1 MMASSSSTP
10 SESSSESRT
19 TSTSP
24 CTSSSC
30 LPSSSSSS
38 SIVAATSFFSSFSSS
53 SLYLPGPFTR
63 GERTR
68 ATVAKC
74 SSLEMELRRK
84 RIRESALFPPPV
96 DAGLQ
101 ARIEREM
108 RVREGACR
116 LLAACSRAE
125 QALDA
130 ARSLLVCD
138 ARVLACMAE
147 LQRRQEAQVLR
158 RAQRRSSDGGPQER
172 VSCTG
177 TVAITDI
184 RIPLMWKDT
193 QHFKNKGE
201 SPRHAVFCLL
211 RLGSEIV
218 DTEMVLVDRSV
229 TDVCF
234 EAPAVFREASPSF
247 RLRVE
252 VYSCCAAEDSCRVG
266 GGSAGTQV
274 GARGLAGRISGS
286 LGRSAGRRARAALD
300 TSPRGD
306 APASGT
312 AAATSPPVTTV
323 VSGPKYHLLA
333 HTSLT
338 LDDAQDGFR
347 THDLTITATEECS
360 FWLPLYGSICCR
372 LVAQPL
378 CMTDVRMSGSLT
390 LQQHQQQG
398 PPAEWPPTPLHAA
411 LRAGALSAY
420 ASRAALD
427 EGRAPLLSIAVT
439 KETRLRVLERDA
451 SRHRGPGFTVT
462 NVEAGAGRTHAL
474 TTPSPGDAHRWLEA
488 LWQHQ
493 LDAESWRQC
502 CSSLMKI
509 DASALRKQPS
519 FGGHRGISL
528 YEQMR
533 IDLPEIPAESR
544 SDPETRTDEGA
555 APSTSGSSHN
565 ALQRP
570 PSRGRHVPPATAPAA
585 APAAADYDSST
596 SDSDTSS
603 PALRSKKRRAPPPP
617 PGGGPLNETA
627 SADDAE
633 PVWRPRSMSLDPKLV
648 SGPQRPGGAVPGH
661 HDGKGATD
669 ATAATEEAEA
679 AAGSAGRRHH
689 ASSGSTASSVGS
701 TASSTSSGVGSSSSG
716 GGSASEAAI
725 AVGETDKGSDDGQSG
740 DRRRSALAST
750 DRGAAPWRRRDEKPE
765 PDSASRSGMIDA
777 FGNGGRGTRCLQT
790 PV

>member
-10 SESSSESRT
+10 SDPSSSSRT
-19 TSTSP
+19 ASISP
-24 CTSSSC
+24 CTSSSSC
-30 LPSSSSSS
+30 HPSSS
-38 SIVAATSFFSSFSSS
+38 SIVAATSFFSHFSSS

-234 EAPAVFREASPSF
+234 EAPAVFREASPAF

-252 VYSCCAAEDSCRVG
+252 VYSCCAAEESCRVG
-266 GGSAGTQV
+266 GGAAGTQV
-274 GARGLAGRISGS
+274 GPRGLAGRISGS

-306 APASGT
+306 AGASGT

-323 VSGPKYHLLA
+323 VSGPKYQLLA

-338 LDDAQDGFR
+338 LDDVQDGFR

-390 LQQHQQQG
+390 LQQQQQG
-398 PPAEWPPTPLHAA
+398 PSAECPLTPLHAA

-420 ASRAALD
+420 ASRTALD
-427 EGRAPLLSIAVT
+427 EGRAPLLSIAIT

-493 LDAESWRQC
+493 LDTESWRQC

-544 SDPETRTDEGA
+544 SDPETQADEGA

-565 ALQRP
+565 ALRRP
-570 PSRGRHVPPATAPAA
+570 PSRGRYFLPAPSA

-617 PGGGPLNETA
+617 PGGPVDETA

-648 SGPQRPGGAVPGH
+648 SGPQRPGGAAPARR
-661 HDGKGATD
+661 DGKGAID
-669 ATAATEEAEA
+669 ATAAAEEEEEGGEA
-679 AAGSAGRRHH
+679 AAAAGGAGRRHH

-716 GGSASEAAI
+716 GGSSASEAAL
-725 AVGETDKGSDDGQSG
+725 AETDKGSDDGQSG

-765 PDSASRSGMIDA
+765 PDSANRSGMIDA